1 MKISNYL
8 LTVTMAG
15 LFFFVIGCSKNQE
28 VVPQSKV
35 NNQQSSRSVSTS
47 QEEPRVGSES
57 RAVRPLAKKVVS
69 DKRVA
74 LVIGN
79 SEYASAGVLRNPLN
93 DAQAV
98 SKSLQSLGF
107 EVTTI
112 TNADQ
117 KKMERS
123 IGEFGKKLKQ
133 NKGVG
138 FFYYAGH
145 GMQFNGENYL
155 LPTDIDPSTEEDVRY
170 DAVPLGKLMNQLRDA
185 DNGLNMVVLDAC
197 RNNPFARSFRSSS
210 RGLAQVTAPAGT
222 FISYATAPG
231 DVAADGNGENGLFTA
246 KLLKHMRTPGL
257 KLEDVFKAV
266 RIDVQL
272 ESRDQQVPWDSSSV
286 TGDFYFMP
294 VIAAPSVQNNLDL
307 GDLEELAA
315 EEERKRKE
323 QQQIKARW
331 ANWQQKMQQDYDK
344 VTTFEQKEIGND
356 LKIESWQLFL
366 KNWSDDN
373 PYSQQDGELRSMAE
387 ARVVQWQQGLRQ
399 QEKGLQKKTMY
410 IRSTLNGNTN
420 PENWKSTWPSD
431 EACQYNNCVVY
442 VGEVKAGLPH
452 GRGTWTE
459 GRGAPISQVGMKY
472 VGEFKYGYFHGQ
484 GTMAWPDGEWV
495 KYVGGFVDGEQIGH
509 GTVTYKSG
517 KKFVGNFRKGGL
529 GSWYEQGTMTWPDG
543 RTYVGEFDEHGRE
556 GGQGTMTWPDGRTY
570 VGEWKRGYR
579 DGQGTWTHPDGTV
592 WSGRWSRDEFR
603 GRK

>member
-145 GMQFNGENYL
+145 GMQFDGENYL

-272 ESRDQQVPWDSSSV
+272 ESRDQQVP
-286 TGDFYFMP
+286 
-294 VIAAPSVQNNLDL
+294 
-307 GDLEELAA
+307 
-315 EEERKRKE
+315 
-323 QQQIKARW
+323 
-331 ANWQQKMQQDYDK
+331 
-344 VTTFEQKEIGND
+344 
-356 LKIESWQLFL
+356 
-366 KNWSDDN
+366 
-373 PYSQQDGELRSMAE
+373 
-387 ARVVQWQQGLRQ
+387 
-399 QEKGLQKKTMY
+399 
-410 IRSTLNGNTN
+410 
-420 PENWKSTWPSD
+420 
-431 EACQYNNCVVY
+431 
-442 VGEVKAGLPH
+442 
-452 GRGTWTE
+452 
-459 GRGAPISQVGMKY
+459 
-472 VGEFKYGYFHGQ
+472 
-484 GTMAWPDGEWV
+484 
-495 KYVGGFVDGEQIGH
+495 
-509 GTVTYKSG
+509 
-517 KKFVGNFRKGGL
+517 
-529 GSWYEQGTMTWPDG
+529 
-543 RTYVGEFDEHGRE
+543 
-556 GGQGTMTWPDGRTY
+556 
-570 VGEWKRGYR
+570 
-579 DGQGTWTHPDGTV
+579 
-592 WSGRWSRDEFR
+592 
-603 GRK
+603 